1 MLHFSLSFF
10 FSFFLGGGGG
20 AGGGGDE
27 GTLAVLNKMRNETG
41 KNKQKRGYSETGESG
56 KSRGVSK

>member
-1 MLHFSLSFF
+1 MLHFSLSFV
-10 FSFFLGGGGG
+10 FSFFWGGG

>member
-1 MLHFSLSFF
+1 MLHFSLLFW
-10 FSFFLGGGGG
+10 GVQ
-20 AGGGGDE
+20 GGGGDE